1 MGDVTRDKLGRTIE
15 HAESKRA
22 TLLVEADRRSN
33 RALQGTIWPIIISFV
48 FSTATAA
55 AILFNSAGSII
66 FQLVAIGI
74 SLLCNLAAILNAL
87 LYDSEKTQVMR
98 QSASKLADS
107 ASLAERVLATS
118 YPTEV
123 ARLEA
128 SRTAFAAY
136 QSASEHAEPYL
147 SRLNTP
153 SIAHSVKANSGPRQ

>member
-15 HAESKRA
+15 HAESKQA

-33 RALQGTIWPIIISFV
+33 QALQGTIWPIIISFV
-48 FSTATAA
+48 LSTATAA

-87 LYDSEKTQVMR
+87 LYDGEKTQLMR

-107 ASLAERVLATS
+107 ASLAEGVLATS

-128 SRTAFAAY
+128 ARTAFAAY

-147 SRLNTP
+147 SRLNTR
-153 SIAHSVKANSGPRQ
+153 SKKLKFQNF